1 MRFLYPLAAAA
12 TLVAAPASAG
22 EIRKFDGAAFHALQT
37 RNAPTIVFVHAPW
50 CPICR
55 AQQATISKL
64 LASPEYRDVTVLT
77 IDYDSQ
83 KPLWT
88 SFGAQ
93 KQSTLIGF
101 HGRRE
106 TARLSYDADPKKVTA
121 LVASTLR

>member
-1 MRFLYPLAAAA
+1 MRAFKSLAAIAIV
-12 TLVAAPASAG
+12 LAAPASAG
-22 EIRKFDGAAFHALQT
+22 EITHFNRAAFQELQA
-37 RNAPTIVFVHAPW
+37 RNAPAIVFVHASW

-64 LASPEYRDVTVLT
+64 LATPEYRGVTVLT
-77 IDYDSQ
+77 IDYDTQ

-93 KQSTLIGF
+93 KQSTLIAF

-106 TARLSYDADPKKVTA
+106 TARLAYDADPQKVTA
-121 LVASTLR
+121 LVASTLK

>member
-1 MRFLYPLAAAA
+1 MRALYLLAI
-12 TLVAAPASAG
+12 TGSVVAGPVSAG
-22 EIRKFDGAAFHALQT
+22 EIRHFDRAAFQSLQT
-37 RNAPTIVFVHAPW
+37 KNAPTIVFVHASW

-64 LASPEYRDVTVLT
+64 LSSPAYRNVTVLT
-77 IDYDSQ
+77 IDYDTQ

-106 TARLSYDADPKKVTA
+106 TARLAYDADPQKVTA
-121 LVASTLR
+121 LMASTLR